1 MLHCANACVS
11 LFWSQPCFFNSFFF
25 LFSCYTVIEDWVK
38 QDKAKHNYWCCYT
51 HCEIIIDCFGQQMK
65 RIKKGVEK
73 YDLEM
78 RGGKDVVASLWS

>member
-1 MLHCANACVS
+1 M
-11 LFWSQPCFFNSFFF
+11 
-25 LFSCYTVIEDWVK
+25 IEDWVK
-38 QDKAKHNYWCCYT
+38 QDKAKHSYWCCYT